1 MHAPLDRDRLRTALA
16 DDVVLEVHESLGS
29 TTDRAAVLTAGGAA
43 GGDVGVRAV
52 VLAEQQTAGRGRR
65 GRAWSSPHR
74 TSVSLSAAVRT
85 AVPPSRRPLVA
96 LLVGLAVRD
105 AVVTALAADRV
116 GLKWPNDVLVD
127 DAKVA
132 GILVDG
138 AADHLVVGVG
148 VNVSA
153 VPEGVPGATSLQ
165 VAAEAP
171 VDRTDVVVAL
181 LSALADRLGAWEAA
195 AGRVS
200 LQDYRAVCRT
210 VGRRVRVHL
219 PGDRHLDGTA
229 AAVDDDG
236 RLVLRTADG
245 EVHRL
250 PAGDVVH
257 VRPG

>member
-1 MHAPLDRDRLRTALA
+1 MPPPLDVDRLRAALA
-16 DDVVLEVHESLGS
+16 ADVVLEVHESLGS
-29 TTDRAAVLTAGGAA
+29 TTDRAAALTGDVRA

-85 AVPPSRRPLVA
+85 VVAPSRRPLVA

-105 AVVTALAADRV
+105 AAVTAVAAQRV

-138 AADHLVVGVG
+138 VADHLVVGVG

-153 VPEGVPGATSLQ
+153 VPEGVDGATSLE
-165 VAAEAP
+165 AAAGAP

-195 AGRVS
+195 GGRAS
-200 LQDYRAVCRT
+200 LQDYREVCRT

-219 PGDRHLDGTA
+219 PGDRHVDGTA
-229 AAVDDDG
+229 TAVDDDG

-250 PAGDVVH
+250 AAGDVVH